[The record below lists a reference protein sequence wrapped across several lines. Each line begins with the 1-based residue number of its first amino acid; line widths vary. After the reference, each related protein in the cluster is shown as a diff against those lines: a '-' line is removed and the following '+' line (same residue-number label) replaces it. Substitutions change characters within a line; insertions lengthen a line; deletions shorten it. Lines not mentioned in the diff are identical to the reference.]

1 MLGGLFSKLPWT
13 TGTGDPPKVPA
24 EVRPHPVQAKWMHSG
39 IYSIR
44 ALEPFARLELKF
56 HLTTMLGRDMV
67 AVATAMMSIAAAAE
81 EPVQLNMRELYLTAR
96 QYVVRGDPGAA
107 AAVKAAA
114 GAVWDDTM
122 RALFTLMP
130 DERELHLPD
139 FVSRPRPYLNAV
151 APLLKAIEHSQ
162 AMEIVRLL
170 LLVRPESGSGLYVK
184 NEPCKDESVINAL
197 VPHDDLEVIAFWAL
211 LFNLRPFTSAGSS
224 TAPSPGQQ
232 GRAPAPGSTGR
243 TPSPP
248 GRPGGSSTS
257 TGGRRTGSGS

>member
-1 MLGGLFSKLPWT
+1 MLGSLFSKLPWT
-13 TGTGDPPKVPA
+13 TGTGNPPVVPQ
-24 EVRPHPVQAKWMHSG
+24 EVRPHPVQARWMHSG
-39 IYSIR
+39 LYSIR

-67 AVATAMMSIAAAAE
+67 AVATALMSIAAAAE

-96 QYVVRGDPGAA
+96 RYVSRGDPGAA
-107 AAVKAAA
+107 EAVKAAA

-139 FVSRPRPYLNAV
+139 FVSRTRPYLQAIG
-151 APLLKAIEHSQ
+151 PLLKAIEPAA
-162 AMEIVRLL
+162 AMEIVRIL
-170 LLVRPESGSGLYVK
+170 LLVSPTSGSGLYVK
-184 NEPCKDESVINAL
+184 NEPCRDESLLNAL

-232 GRAPAPGSTGR
+232 AKGAPASTAR

-248 GRPGGSSTS
+248 GPRGASSTS
-257 TGGRRTGSGS
+257 TPGRRTGSGS